1 MINIHRE
8 LARRKLKAR
17 LILQVHDELIL
28 EAPQA
33 ETGEVEQLLKELME
47 SAYALNPPLKV
58 EVGTGQN
65 WDEVK

>member
-8 LARRKLKAR
+8 LAARGLKAR

-33 ETGEVEQLLKELME
+33 EAGEVEQLLKELME
-47 SAYALNPPLKV
+47 GAYPLDPPLKV
-58 EVGTGQN
+58 EVGVGQN